1 MAIITKKR
9 KAYLA
14 LVFDS
19 ASRFA
24 VWRKSKVKAK
34 GKRGGGGGKSNKFKG
49 RFQFT
54 DVDDDKIVRLA
65 KRKQLAGAAAIA
77 AKAPMAVWMRVVTDY
92 GKVIMMDADQFDY
105 GGARNVASATP
116 HFG

>member
-1 MAIITKKR
+1 MATLTTTHTSP
-9 KAYLA
+9 LA
-14 LVFDS
+14 LVFSGASTAIS
-19 ASRFA
+19 A
-24 VWRKSKVKAK
+24 WRESKK

-54 DVDDDKIVRLA
+54 DVDEDKIARLS

-77 AKAPMAVWMRVVTDY
+77 AKAPMAVWVRIVTDY
-92 GKVIMMDADQFDY
+92 GKTIMMDADHFESA
-105 GGARNVASATP
+105 GARNVASATP

>member
-9 KAYLA
+9 KTYLA

-24 VWRKSKVKAK
+24 VWRKSRVKAK
-34 GKRGGGGGKSNKFKG
+34 GKRGGGGKSNKFKG

-54 DVDDDKIVRLA
+54 DVDEDKIARLA
-65 KRKQLAGAAAIA
+65 CRKQLARAETPA

-92 GKVIMMDADQFDY
+92 GRVIMMDADQFDY
-105 GGARNVASATP
+105 GGARNVATATP
-116 HFG
+116 HFT